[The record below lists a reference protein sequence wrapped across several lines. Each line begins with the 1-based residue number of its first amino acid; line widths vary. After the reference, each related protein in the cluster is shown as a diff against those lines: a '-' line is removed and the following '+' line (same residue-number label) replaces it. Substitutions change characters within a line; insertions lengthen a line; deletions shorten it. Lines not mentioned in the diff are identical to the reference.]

1 MLIHRILAAA
11 VLIPLV
17 IVVLFF
23 VPLSVFSLTIILVC
37 GLAAWEW
44 AQFLHITKKRSKLI
58 FALSI
63 VVLLTILYLIPNSV
77 ELKIK
82 LYTVILFL
90 SIIWWLIALYLVVSY
105 PDTTK
110 YWSDSTVIHS
120 TFIKLLFAFFTIVPF
135 FIGMI
140 ELRAINYMSNSYT
153 GAVCLLYVFVLVWA
167 TDTGAYFAGRA
178 FGKRKLAAKVS
189 PGKTIE
195 GFIGGISVAIII
207 SIIAYM
213 LNLFDMTFSTFFISS
228 LSAIFV
234 SVLGDLTESMFK
246 REAGIKDSGHLIP
259 GHGGILDRIDSL
271 TAAVPVFTTL
281 SFYLL

>member
-1 MLIHRILAAA
+1 
-11 VLIPLV
+11 
-17 IVVLFF
+17 
-23 VPLSVFSLTIILVC
+23 
-37 GLAAWEW
+37 
-44 AQFLHITKKRSKLI
+44 
-58 FALSI
+58 
-63 VVLLTILYLIPNSV
+63 
-77 ELKIK
+77 
-82 LYTVILFL
+82 
-90 SIIWWLIALYLVVSY
+90 
-105 PDTTK
+105 
-110 YWSDSTVIHS
+110 
-120 TFIKLLFAFFTIVPF
+120 
-135 FIGMI
+135 MI